1 MKRPLRGPYRVVFC
15 DVGETLVRYHPGY
28 TSTIAAQAAR
38 LGARAALDE
47 IHRIADEEY
56 DRAIRDR
63 ATRGASADAD
73 RSRAFWQNMY
83 AAMGR
88 RLRVEDPELMARR
101 LSADFTTLESYAA
114 IEGAR
119 EALMRL
125 RAAGLKIVAA
135 SNWEP
140 WLLDLLD
147 HLGLRECFD
156 ALAVSGLVGV
166 EKPDA
171 AFFERALE
179 IAGATRDETVHI
191 GDSFYADVQG
201 AWGACLDAI
210 WINWDGRPPQACPT
224 VDTIGAAADAV
235 IAAAGRNEDS

>member
-1 MKRPLRGPYRVVFC
+1 M
-15 DVGETLVRYHPGY
+15 
-28 TSTIAAQAAR
+28 
-38 LGARAALDE
+38 
-47 IHRIADEEY
+47 
-56 DRAIRDR
+56 
-63 ATRGASADAD
+63 
-73 RSRAFWQNMY
+73 
-83 AAMGR
+83 
-88 RLRVEDPELMARR
+88 
-101 LSADFTTLESYAA
+101 
-114 IEGAR
+114 
-119 EALMRL
+119 
-125 RAAGLKIVAA
+125 AA

-201 AWGACLDAI
+201 AWGASLDAI

-235 IAAAGRNEDS
+235 IAAARRNEAP